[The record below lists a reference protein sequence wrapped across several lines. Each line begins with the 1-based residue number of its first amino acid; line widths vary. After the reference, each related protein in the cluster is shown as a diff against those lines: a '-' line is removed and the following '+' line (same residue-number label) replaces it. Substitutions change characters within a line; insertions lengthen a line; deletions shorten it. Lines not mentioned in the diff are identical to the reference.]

1 MQLLEMS
8 RRKEIEVIVI
18 KSRYF
23 QHTPLYICMDCD
35 EYLGYYIASE
45 M

>member
-8 RRKEIEVIVI
+8 RRKEIEVNVI

-23 QHTPLYICMDCD
+23 QHTPLYICLDSD
-35 EYLGYYIASE
+35 EYLGYCIASE